1 MVEHTIDNGK
11 VESSNLSLVS
21 KKIDVLSILTIMYL
35 IGCAV
40 ENQFSFLNPVS
51 PVMELIINFHNYVMI
66 YIVLIMILVSYILI
80 SIILTFS
87 SSRRLIAHK
96 YLIHGTMLEIIWTI
110 LPAFILMA
118 LALPSFQLLYFMDE
132 IVDPGLT
139 IKAIGSQWYWSYSID
154 DYHPAKINFS
164 SYMVPDSDL
173 KLGDFRLLEVDNKL
187 IVPVGVNIRVIVT
200 ATDVLHCWSI
210 PSLGVKIDAV
220 PCRLNQTSFVSIL
233 EGKFYGQCS
242 EICGANHA
250 FMPICIQAVSFSDYI
265 AWIKSRI

>member
-1 MVEHTIDNGK
+1 
-11 VESSNLSLVS
+11 
-21 KKIDVLSILTIMYL
+21 MYL

-40 ENQFSFLNPVS
+40 ENQLSFLNPVS

-132 IVDPGLT
+132 IVDSGLT
-139 IKAIGSQWYWSYSID
+139 IKAIGSQWY
-154 DYHPAKINFS
+154 
-164 SYMVPDSDL
+164 
-173 KLGDFRLLEVDNKL
+173 
-187 IVPVGVNIRVIVT
+187 
-200 ATDVLHCWSI
+200 
-210 PSLGVKIDAV
+210 
-220 PCRLNQTSFVSIL
+220 
-233 EGKFYGQCS
+233 
-242 EICGANHA
+242 
-250 FMPICIQAVSFSDYI
+250 
-265 AWIKSRI
+265 

>member
-40 ENQFSFLNPVS
+40 ENQLSFLNPVS

-139 IKAIGSQWYWSYSID
+139 IKAIGSQWY
-154 DYHPAKINFS
+154 
-164 SYMVPDSDL
+164 
-173 KLGDFRLLEVDNKL
+173 
-187 IVPVGVNIRVIVT
+187 
-200 ATDVLHCWSI
+200 
-210 PSLGVKIDAV
+210 
-220 PCRLNQTSFVSIL
+220 
-233 EGKFYGQCS
+233 
-242 EICGANHA
+242 
-250 FMPICIQAVSFSDYI
+250 
-265 AWIKSRI
+265 